1 MESRSQR
8 PPRLCEHPPG
18 GGWETMILLNSSQQL
33 HTEEILQS
41 LNLVGK
47 VSRIQLQQYFLEYL
61 KTAFED
67 SVALNHNPDIDLLVL
82 VSQQV
87 NLHDLLCQL
96 QLNTGW
102 KECSIW
108 LKCTKN
114 NDILHLSKMQ
124 QEQRFA
130 SSWNAL

>member
-1 MESRSQR
+1 
-8 PPRLCEHPPG
+8 
-18 GGWETMILLNSSQQL
+18 MILLNSSQQL

-96 QLNTGW
+96 QLNTGR
-102 KECSIW
+102 SISS
-108 LKCTKN
+108 
-114 NDILHLSKMQ
+114 ILQTL
-124 QEQRFA
+124 
-130 SSWNAL
+130 